1 MDTHWN
7 IPSTDEPI
15 AGSEAGWRA
24 VYDQFLPRLFH
35 YFYYKT
41 GDAHVAEELTASTFE
56 KAWKNRHRYRARL
69 GEYRFYL
76 FGIAQK
82 VAVDY
87 FRRRRPEVGLD
98 EVGELPGPASVEE
111 HVEQRLDGQRLAA
124 LLRRLPEED
133 RTLVALKYGAELTNR
148 EIARLTGLSESNVG
162 TRLYRLVGRLRQEWR
177 KNDA

>member
-1 MDTHWN
+1 
-7 IPSTDEPI
+7 
-15 AGSEAGWRA
+15 
-24 VYDQFLPRLFH
+24 
-35 YFYYKT
+35 
-41 GDAHVAEELTASTFE
+41 
-56 KAWKNRHRYRARL
+56 
-69 GEYRFYL
+69 
-76 FGIAQK
+76 
-82 VAVDY
+82 
-87 FRRRRPEVGLD
+87 
-98 EVGELPGPASVEE
+98 VEE